1 MNKKFWL
8 IVGLGN
14 PGNEFKSNRHNAG
27 FRCLDYFARINNIN
41 FKSSNLFSQIA
52 EIKIDGEKSVLI
64 RPNTYMNLSGK
75 AVKSCLDY
83 FKSDIDHLLVIQDDT
98 ALPVGKMRIKT
109 KGSAGGHNGLKS
121 IIEYLNTNEFKRIKI
136 GVGAC
141 PDFIDMKDW
150 VVMDLTK
157 PELEITNNLNQYIV
171 EAISLIIKGNIE
183 KAMNEYN

>member
-27 FRCLDYFARINNIN
+27 FKCLDYFAKINNIN
-41 FKSSNLFSQIA
+41 FKSSNHFSQIA
-52 EIKIDGEKSVLI
+52 EIKIDGEKCVLI

-83 FKSDIDHLLVIQDDT
+83 FKSDIDHL
-98 ALPVGKMRIKT
+98 IKT
-109 KGSAGGHNGLKS
+109 KGSAGGHNGIKS

-136 GVGAC
+136 GVGTC
-141 PDFIDMKDW
+141 PNFIDMKDW

-157 PELEITNNLNQYIV
+157 PELEITNNLNPYIV
-171 EAISLIIKGNIE
+171 DAISLIIKGNIE